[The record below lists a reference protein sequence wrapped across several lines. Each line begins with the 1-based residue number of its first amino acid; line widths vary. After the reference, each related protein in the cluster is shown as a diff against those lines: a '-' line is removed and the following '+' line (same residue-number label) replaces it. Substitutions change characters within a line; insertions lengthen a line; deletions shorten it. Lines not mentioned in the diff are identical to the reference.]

1 MLWDPHQTVYLN
13 HRQCDK
19 GRYDGFQ
26 CARRNEWMSPS
37 MSLKEILRYGL
48 SGEVNFEV
56 SPILK
61 VPGNHKL
68 LLLIVVG
75 VFGLLYSL
83 LRYFTDVKKDSK
95 EPPFIPQII
104 PYVGHLLGVLRYGP
118 KYYDRIRSV
127 LHLVSNTLDEVDS

>member
-1 MLWDPHQTVYLN
+1 M
-13 HRQCDK
+13 
-19 GRYDGFQ
+19 F
-26 CARRNEWMSPS
+26 
-37 MSLKEILRYGL
+37 LKEILRYCL

-56 SPILK
+56 PHILK

-68 LLLIVVG
+68 VLLIVVG

-83 LRYFTDVKKDSK
+83 LRYFTDVTKDYK
-95 EPPFIPQII
+95 EPPFIPQTI

-127 LHLVSNTLDEVDS
+127 LHLVWITLDEFDS